1 MTEKTRVAILGL
13 GIMGSG
19 MAANLLRKGFAV
31 TVYNRNPQKAQEL
44 MSAGATVAQT
54 PAEAAASS
62 EFIITMLSDDAA
74 SRAVW
79 MGTNGALSAVQQNSV
94 LIECSTVS
102 VAWTR
107 ELAAAAK
114 QRGCDLLDAPVTGT
128 KPHAAAGEL
137 TFLVGGSQQ
146 SLDRATPILQAM
158 GRSIVHLGPSGSGA
172 LVKLINNFVSG
183 VQAVA
188 IAEAIAL
195 IEKTDLDAPKAL
207 AVVTEGAPGSPLVK
221 TMAKRMTTPDFTPNF
236 ALKLMMKDLR
246 YAIGEAQSHSMSLA
260 TAAAA
265 VGVLSKAN
273 DSGLGDLD
281 FSAVVELLRKG

>member
-1 MTEKTRVAILGL
+1 
-13 GIMGSG
+13 MGSG